1 VNIERNW
8 LLIILCLALLVRFIF
23 FPDNV
28 YFGYDL
34 ARDSY
39 AALEILNGHL
49 KIIGPPSSANDNLF
63 HGPLIYYI
71 YASIYFLSHNN
82 PEAVS
87 FIFRI
92 INALGLLLV
101 FSIVSILFNKRVGLI
116 AAFIF
121 ALSYEQSQYSLF
133 LSHPALAVL
142 TVLIFY
148 LGLALL
154 LFKKKPGGLILSFLG
169 IGLSIQFHYVNLF
182 LFVGFFASLI
192 FLQDIKLIFK
202 FSITKFR
209 LILLGLLFFI
219 LSISTFILAEYKFH
233 FREIKALTELKS
245 SFTFSTIKTISQRSI
260 HDNLLSVDSLITLLI
275 VILFFAAIKMLLD
288 KPFRKQALFLTI
300 WFFTGLIPY
309 ILSGTTS
316 YYHNPAASVSLI
328 IFVSFLIS
336 LILKRNMLI
345 GLTLIAFIAFG
356 NLNLILSQNIKGPN
370 RDFVIE
376 PGMLTKDE
384 KKILDFCYQKAKD
397 KKFSVS
403 GLTIPLYIN
412 TTWSYLFE
420 WYGSQ
425 KYGYLPLW
433 GGRTASGYAGHLK
446 VVDKRSDLPDNQC
459 LIIEPTVG
467 LSDSDKENF
476 LREESYFS
484 KVLEQ
489 KQFGTITVQY
499 RRKF

>member
-1 VNIERNW
+1 MNKERIW
-8 LLIILCLALLVRFIF
+8 LCLFFIIALGLRFTF
-23 FPDNV
+23 FPNNV
-28 YFGYDL
+28 YFGYDQ

-71 YASIYFLSHNN
+71 YAPIYFLSHNN
-82 PEAVS
+82 PEVVS

-182 LFVGFFASLI
+182 LFVGFFASLF
-192 FLQDIKLIFK
+192 FLKDIKIIKFK
-202 FSITKFR
+202 WT
-209 LILLGLLFFI
+209 LLGLLFFI

-245 SFTFSTIKTISQRSI
+245 FFTFSAIKTISQRSI

-309 ILSGTTS
+309 ISSGTTS

-345 GLTLIAFIAFG
+345 GLALIAFIAFG

-420 WYGSQ
+420 WYGAQ

-433 GGRTASGYAGHLK
+433 GGKTASGYAGKLK
-446 VVDKRSDLPDNQC
+446 VIDKRSDLPDDQC

-467 LSDSDKENF
+467 LSDSDKDNF
-476 LREESYFS
+476 LREEGYFS